1 MARPFRMHRTTR
13 RRLFWLVTL
22 LMLWQQTA
30 LAAYV
35 CPTLPEAA
43 TATALLNSMPGMDD
57 GCAQHQE
64 SPASPLCQ
72 KHCAPERTTQV
83 EAHTA
88 SVPLSP
94 LPAMSPMLISAAAA
108 TLSSNRALQR
118 AGHLRASPPPPILLF
133 CSLLI

>member
-35 CPTLPEAA
+35 CPTVPKAA
-43 TATALLNSMPGMDD
+43 TATALVNSMPGMDD

-72 KHCAPERTTQV
+72 KHCAPEHTTQV

-94 LPAMSPMLISAAAA
+94 LPAMPPMLISPRPSHCHRIAR
-108 TLSSNRALQR
+108 SNGSGICARH
-118 AGHLRASPPPPILLF
+118 HLRPYC
-133 CSLLI
+133 CSAHS